1 MAPGKAWNKSW
12 KRSWNRRLAL
22 AGGAALAAGAGAL
35 ALRGPPHTI
44 HRVSDARTFH
54 RGNAQEPQTLDS
66 CLATGSQDD
75 AIIGDLAVGL
85 MTEDPMCNP
94 APGMALRWTTSADG
108 LSWTF
113 YLRKALWSD
122 GTEVTADDFVFSW
135 QRLLDPKTAAPY
147 AYFLYVVKNALAIN
161 GGKLPAA
168 ALGIH
173 ALDEHRLEVQLEHPA
188 PYLLQM
194 LMHSATYPQPRHVV
208 KTKGRDWTRPEN
220 YVGNGA
226 FTFREWVPN
235 GHVLL
240 TKNSRF
246 YDAENVALER
256 VYYYPTDDYDAAL
269 QRMRAG
275 ELDVQTRMPVQEI
288 DWIKANMP
296 ETRHPVPLLS
306 VEYLEVNH
314 TRKPFDDI
322 RVREAINLALNREAI
337 AGRIRRVG
345 DIPAYNLVPPGT
357 ANFPGGNALAFL
369 PLPYA
374 QRIER
379 ARALM
384 RGAGF
389 SDRDRL
395 KTSYMIRSTAPGSQR
410 AVAAAIQQMLA
421 QVYIDATILPIDF
434 QVFLA
439 ETHSHNFDIA
449 EAAWNADFNDAAT
462 FLELLVTGD
471 GNNDCLYSNP
481 AFDQVLTSAQNDTDL
496 ISRGRK
502 LAAAEAMVLKDQAI
516 MPLFFWSD
524 ENLVWPYVKGWK
536 ANAIDK
542 HRSRWI
548 SIDQQARM
556 KLFA

>member
-1 MAPGKAWNKSW
+1 MWNTP
-12 KRSWNRRLAL
+12 WNRRLAL
-22 AGGAALAAGAGAL
+22 AGGAVLAAGAGAL
-35 ALRGPPHTI
+35 ALRGSRNSI
-44 HRVSDARTFH
+44 HRFADARTFH

-66 CLATGSQDD
+66 SLATGMQDD

-85 MTEDPMCNP
+85 MTEDEMCNP
-94 APGMALRWTTSADG
+94 VPGMALRWTTSADG
-108 LSWTF
+108 LTWTF
-113 YLRKALWSD
+113 HLRNALWSD
-122 GTEVTADDFVFSW
+122 GRDVTADDFVFSW
-135 QRLLDPKTAAPY
+135 QRLVDPKTAAPY
-147 AYFLYVVKNALAIN
+147 AYFLYVVKNAVAIN
-161 GGKLPAA
+161 GGKLPATE
-168 ALGIH
+168 LGVR
-173 ALDEHRLEVQLEHPA
+173 ALDDHSLEVRLEHPA

-194 LMHSATYPQPRHVV
+194 LMHSTTYPLPRHVV
-208 KTKGRDWTRPEN
+208 VAKGRDWTRAEN

-235 GHVLL
+235 GHVLVV
-240 TKNSRF
+240 KNPRF
-246 YDAENVALER
+246 YDAANVELER
-256 VYYYPTDDYDAAL
+256 IYYYPTDDYDAAL

-275 ELDVQTRMPVQEI
+275 ELDVQTRLPAQQI

-296 ETRHPVPLLS
+296 QTRHPVPLLA

-345 DIPAYNLVPPGT
+345 DVPAYNLVPPGT
-357 ANFPGGNALAFL
+357 ANFPGGNALAFRV
-369 PLPYA
+369 LPYG

-384 RGAGF
+384 RSAGF
-389 SDRDRL
+389 DERNQL
-395 KTSYMIRSTAPGSQR
+395 KTTYMIRTTAPGSSR

-421 QVYIDATILPIDF
+421 QVHINASILPIDF
-434 QVFLA
+434 QVYLA
-439 ETHSHNFDIA
+439 ETQDHNFDIA

-462 FLELLVTGD
+462 FLELLQTGD
-471 GNNDCLYSNP
+471 GNNDCLYSNH
-481 AFDQVLTSAQNDTDL
+481 AFDAMMASAQNDTDL
-496 ISRGRK
+496 VSRGRK
-502 LAAAEAMVLKDQAI
+502 LAAAEAIILKDQAI

-548 SIDQQARM
+548 SIDQQERV
-556 KLFA
+556 KQFA